1 MKFTIAASIAALAGT
16 AMAKEEG
23 TFAVLR
29 FTGKELTK
37 GRMDPIIA
45 PGEVFSHVHSVMGG
59 SGFGSSA
66 TGKDMLNSKCSN
78 ALIKGDNSAYWFP
91 SLYFHDPE
99 TGDFESVELYYFSAY
114 YFFEATNDDIK
125 AFPAGLNI
133 VSGNAMTR
141 VMPDTGSKPNLDPS
155 KGPVN
160 PARITCPRLKNIYDP
175 PSWPANSDGTE
186 SGVGDV
192 VNLGEGVGFPDRTC
206 DGMYSP
212 MRADVHFP
220 SCYNPDAGLTNYKKN
235 MVFPSDND
243 GKLDCPKGYIHV
255 PQLFYEV
262 YWDTQKFQGRWEEG
276 KGKQPFVWSNGDT
289 TGYSSHA
296 DFLAGWDEELLQH
309 IIDTCDAGTDGMD
322 NCPGLFYGVN
332 DEKCTIES
340 EVDEKV
346 DGTMSK
352 LPGDCTLTGFK
363 YGNGD
368 SGDSSDDGDSTAPAS
383 SKASGDDATA
393 SAPSAASSSAV
404 VSSAAASTT
413 KYAAADKPTTSAPYE
428 VTDSADAVS
437 TSADAVST
445 SSESVSYSEAPKATT
460 VNSESEAAKPTGI
473 YSNPDKSACKR
484 KTHTVWNTVT
494 VTETAPSAA
503 TQTNDVSYR
512 ETTSADICTATAVT
526 TTERMRLV
534 EFLNNKAHS

>member
-1 MKFTIAASIAALAGT
+1 MKFAVIAFIATLAGT

-59 SGFGSSA
+59 SGFSSSA
-66 TGKDMLNSKCSN
+66 TGKDMLDSKCSN
-78 ALIKGDNSAYWFP
+78 ALVKGDNSAYWFP

-99 TGDFESVELYYFSAY
+99 TGDFESVELYYFNAY

-125 AFPAGLNI
+125 AFPVGLNM
-133 VSGNAMTR
+133 VAGNAMTR
-141 VMPDTGSKPNLDPS
+141 VMPETGSKPNLDPS

-160 PARITCPRLKNIYDP
+160 PARITCPRLKNIFDP
-175 PSWPANSDGTE
+175 PSWPADSDGTE
-186 SGVGDV
+186 AGVGDA

-206 DGMYSP
+206 DGQYSP

-243 GKLDCPKGYIHV
+243 GKLDCPKGYTHV

-276 KGKQPFVWSNGDT
+276 KGEQPFVWSNGDV
-289 TGYSSHA
+289 TGYSNHA
-296 DFLAGWDEELLQH
+296 DFLAGWDEDLLQH
-309 IIDTCDAGTDGMD
+309 IIDTCDAGTGGMD

-346 DGTMSK
+346 DGTMDK
-352 LPGDCTLTGFK
+352 LPGGCTLSGFQ

-368 SGDSSDDGDSTAPAS
+368 SSDDSGSTTSAS
-383 SKASGDDATA
+383 SKASGEDATA
-393 SAPSAASSSAV
+393 SASSVASSSVVVSSAASSSAV
-404 VSSAAASTT
+404 VSSATASTT
-413 KYAAADKPTTSAPYE
+413 KYAAADKPTTSAPYQATGSAE
-428 VTDSADAVS
+428 V
-437 TSADAVST
+437 VST
-445 SSESVSYSEAPKATT
+445 SSEAVSYSEPPKATS
-460 VNSESEAAKPTGI
+460 VSSVSEAAKPTDI
-473 YSNPDKSACKR
+473 YSNPGKSTCKR

-503 TQTNDVSYR
+503 TQTNDNSYKR
-512 ETTSADICTATAVT
+512 DHI
-526 TTERMRLV
+526 RRHM
-534 EFLNNKAHS
+534 HSHGRRHY